1 DMFNAL
7 KGADGADGKSALEL
21 AIEANLLPAGATL
34 TDLMAYL
41 KGADGIDGID
51 GADGTDGKSAL
62 ELAREIGLIGPE
74 GTITDMFNAL
84 KGADGADG
92 KSALELAIEANL
104 LPA

>member
-1 DMFNAL
+1 TDGKSALELAREIGLIGPEGTITDMFNAL
-7 KGADGADGKSALEL
+7 KGADGV
-21 AIEANLLPAGATL
+21 
-34 TDLMAYL
+34 
-41 KGADGIDGID
+41 D

>member
-1 DMFNAL
+1 
-7 KGADGADGKSALEL
+7 GADGADGKSALEL

-41 KGADGIDGID
+41 KGTDGV
-51 GADGTDGKSAL
+51 DGTDGKSAL

-84 KGADGADG
+84 
-92 KSALELAIEANL
+92 
-104 LPA
+104 